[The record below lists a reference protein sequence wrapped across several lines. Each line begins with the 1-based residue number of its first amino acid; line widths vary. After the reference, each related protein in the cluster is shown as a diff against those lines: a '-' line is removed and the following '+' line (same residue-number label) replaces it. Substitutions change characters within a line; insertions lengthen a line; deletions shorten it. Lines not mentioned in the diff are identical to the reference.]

1 LRILKARGVKLGAR
15 NPRCRNLTP
24 EARARGVAAA
34 ARNRTARAVQEQSD
48 VAAIA
53 AQKRAEGLSLRRI
66 AAHLNAEGYPTR
78 DGSVATLDP
87 ETGQA
92 KGGWSAVQ
100 VKRVLD
106 RLRTA

>member
-1 LRILKARGVKLGAR
+1 MSLLGAS

-24 EARARGVAAA
+24 EARRKG
-34 ARNRTARAVQEQSD
+34 TGSSARASRVRAIEEQSD

-53 AQKRAEGLSLRRI
+53 AEKRAGGLSLRRI

-78 DGSVATLDP
+78 DGSVFDA
-87 ETGQA
+87 ETR

-106 RLRTA
+106 RIRSA